1 MTTKKRPK
9 LMIID
14 GHALIHRSFH
24 ALPTTLTTKD
34 GVIVNAVY
42 GFTSFLLKAFLE
54 FKPEYVALTLDRK
67 APTFRHKEYAEYK
80 GTRTAAPDELYAQVP
95 IVKEVAQALDIPIF
109 ELDGFEADD
118 LIGTITKRA
127 EEETEFESYIVT
139 GDMDSLQL
147 VSPRTKVYS
156 MSRGLNDSTTY
167 DEAQV
172 KERYGLSPNQIVD
185 YKALRGDASD
195 NIPGVKGIGEK
206 TATELLQN
214 FKTLD
219 GVYKA
224 ADKNDAKI
232 KPRICELLKTYHDD
246 AYMSQSLAT
255 IKRDV
260 EFKLTWEALRLDSF
274 DVERASELFVRLE
287 FRSLISKLKLIKGDT
302 SEVVLKSESTYPDK
316 FARNRQE
323 KKYILISDDKQ
334 FADFLKKLKTVETFA
349 FDTETSG
356 LDPITDELLG
366 ISFSWEKDTAY
377 YIDLS
382 HGKSK
387 KTADLFSYQ
396 KADEVS
402 HPWLEELKTIFN
414 DPKIKKCAHNA
425 KFDLRFL
432 KNQGVTVNGIFFDT
446 MLASYLLNPDN
457 RQHGL
462 DAVSFRELAWEK
474 ISTSD
479 IIGKGKTQIS
489 FSQVEPEKI
498 AQYAGEDANC
508 TWLLSGLLAKKLKK
522 ENLNKLLTDI
532 DLPLISV
539 LADMEETGII
549 LNPKILKKIEHDL
562 ATRLTDLAKNIYE
575 QAGEEFNINS
585 PKQLQVI
592 LFDKLAI
599 TTKNIK
605 KTKTGISTADD
616 ELEKLLGEH
625 EIITLIQS
633 YRELNK
639 LQSTY
644 VLALPNLINKKTG
657 RIHTNYNQTIAATG
671 RLSST
676 DPNLQNIPT
685 RTEEGQKIRSA
696 FVAATG
702 YKLVSLDY
710 SQIELRLAAHLSGDK
725 KMIKAFK
732 DQEDIHRATAAE
744 INEVE
749 LTNVTKQMRYEAK
762 AINFGILY
770 GQGPHGLSQNA
781 KIPYKSAQEF
791 IAKYFAAYPGVR
803 KMLDNFITD
812 ARETGY
818 ASTMFGRKRYLPE
831 LESSNV
837 MIRHSA
843 ERMATNTPIQ
853 GAAADLIKIAMINI
867 ENEIKNNPSEI
878 KMLLQ
883 IHDELIFE
891 IKEDKIDTWL
901 PKIKH
906 LMENAASLKVPIIV
920 ESAIGNN
927 WGELK

>member
-34 GVIVNAVY
+34 GTIVNAVY

-67 APTFRHKEYAEYK
+67 GPTFRHEEFAEYK
-80 GTRTAAPDELYAQVP
+80 GTRAAAPDELYPQVP

-118 LIGTITKRA
+118 LIGTITLRA
-127 EEETEFESYIVT
+127 EKETEFESYIVT

-147 VSPRTKVYS
+147 VNPRTKVYS

-172 KERYGLSPNQIVD
+172 KERYGLVPAQIVD
-185 YKALRGDASD
+185 YKALRGDVSD

-224 ADKNDAKI
+224 VEKNDNKI
-232 KPRICELLKTYHDD
+232 KLRIIELLKTYRDD

-260 EFKLTWEALRLDSF
+260 KFDLNWEALKLDTF
-274 DVERASELFVRLE
+274 DLKKAIELFTKLE
-287 FRSLISKLKLIKGDT
+287 FKSLINKLNLIKGIENGKEKT
-302 SEVVLKSESTYPDK
+302 IAPIDK
-316 FARNRQE
+316 FERNKQQ
-323 KKYILISDDKQ
+323 KKYFLISDDKS
-334 FADFLKKLKTVETFA
+334 FAEFLKKLKMVKYFA

-356 LDPITDELLG
+356 LDPITAELLG

-377 YIDLS
+377 YLDLS
-382 HGKSK
+382 SGKLQ

-396 KADEVS
+396 KSDKNS
-402 HPWLEELKTIFN
+402 NPWLEELKPILSN
-414 DPKIKKCAHNA
+414 SEIKKCAHNA
-425 KFDLRFL
+425 KFDIRVL
-432 KNQGVTVNGIFFDT
+432 KNQGVIVNGLFFDS

-462 DAVSFRELAWEK
+462 DATSFRELGWEK
-474 ISTSD
+474 ISTTEM
-479 IIGKGKTQIS
+479 IGKGKDQIS
-489 FSQVEPEKI
+489 FSQVDPEKI

-508 TWLLSGLLAKKLKK
+508 TWLLSEVLSKKLKK
-522 ENLNKLLTDI
+522 EELLKLLDEI
-532 DLPLISV
+532 ELPLTNV
-539 LADMEETGII
+539 LAGMEENGII
-549 LNPKILKKIEHDL
+549 LEPKILKKIEKDL
-562 ATRLTDLAKNIYE
+562 AIRLKELAKNIYE

-585 PKQLQVI
+585 PKQLQHI
-592 LFDKLAI
+592 LFEKLLI
-599 TTKNIK
+599 PIKNIK

-616 ELEKLLGEH
+616 ELEKLLEEH
-625 EIITLIQS
+625 KIISLIQS

-644 VLALPNLINKKTG
+644 VLALPLLINSKTG
-657 RIHTNYNQTIAATG
+657 RIHTSYNQTIAATG

-676 DPNLQNIPT
+676 EPNLQNIPT
-685 RTEEGQKIRSA
+685 RGEDGQKIRSA
-696 FVAATG
+696 FIAQKG
-702 YKLVSLDY
+702 YKLVGLDY

-732 DQEDIHRATAAE
+732 DNEDIHRATAAE
-744 INEVE
+744 INGVLLDE
-749 LTNVTKQMRYEAK
+749 VTKQMRYEAK

-770 GQGPHGLSQNA
+770 GQGPHGLAQNA

-791 IAKYFAAYPGVR
+791 IAKYFEAYTGIR
-803 KMLDNFITD
+803 KMIDGSIEE
-812 ARETGY
+812 ARENGY
-818 ASTMFGRKRYLPE
+818 ATTMFGRKRYLPE
-831 LESSNV
+831 LNSSNI
-837 MIRHSA
+837 MIRRSA

-853 GAAADLIKIAMINI
+853 GTAADLIKIAMINI
-867 ENEIKNNPSEI
+867 AKEIKGHETDI

-901 PKIKH
+901 PKLKS
-906 LMENAASLKVPIIV
+906 LMENAITLKVPIVV
-920 ESAIGNN
+920 ESATSDN
-927 WGELK
+927 WGGLK

>member
-34 GVIVNAVY
+34 GTIVNAVY

-67 APTFRHKEYAEYK
+67 APTFRHEEFAEYK
-80 GTRTAAPDELYAQVP
+80 GTRTAAPDELYEQVP
-95 IVKEVAQALDIPIF
+95 IVKEVAEALDIPIF

-118 LIGTITKRA
+118 LIGTITLRA
-127 EEETEFESYIVT
+127 KTETEFESYIVT

-147 VSPRTKVYS
+147 VDSRTKVYA

-172 KERYGLSPNQIVD
+172 VTRYGLKPNQIVD
-185 YKALRGDASD
+185 YKALRGDVSD

-206 TATELLQN
+206 TATDLLQN

-219 GVYKA
+219 GVYQA
-224 ADKNDAKI
+224 AENNDAKI
-232 KPRICELLKTYHDD
+232 KPRIIELLKTYRDD

-260 EFKLTWEALRLDSF
+260 EFNLDWDALKLDTF
-274 DVERASELFVRLE
+274 DIEKATELFTRLE
-287 FRSLISKLKLIKGDT
+287 FRSLINKLNLIKGVPEKT
-302 SEVVLKSESTYPDK
+302 EAAPIDK
-316 FARNRQE
+316 FARNRQA
-323 KKYILISDDKQ
+323 KKYILISDEKG
-334 FADFLKKLKTVETFA
+334 FADFIKKIKTVKSFA
-349 FDTETSG
+349 FDTETSS
-356 LDPITDELLG
+356 LDPITTELLG
-366 ISFSWEKDTAY
+366 MSFSWEKDTAY

-382 HGKSK
+382 SGKAQ

-396 KADEVS
+396 KSDTNS
-402 HPWLEELKTIFN
+402 NPWLEELKPIL
-414 DPKIKKCAHNA
+414 DDEKIKKCAHNA
-425 KFDLRFL
+425 KFDIRVL
-432 KNQGVTVNGIFFDT
+432 KNQGVTVSGLVFDS

-457 RQHGL
+457 RQHSL
-462 DAVSFRELAWEK
+462 DAVSFRELGWEK
-474 ISTSD
+474 ISTYD
-479 IIGKGKTQIS
+479 LIGKGKDQIS

-498 AQYAGEDANC
+498 AQYSGEDANC
-508 TWLLSGLLAKKLKK
+508 TWLLSEALSKKLKK
-522 ENLNKLLTDI
+522 ENLLKLLNDI
-532 DLPLISV
+532 DLPLVSV
-539 LADMEETGII
+539 LANMEENGII
-549 LNPKILKKIEHDL
+549 LEPRILKKIEVDL
-562 ATRLTDLAKNIYE
+562 AARLIELAKNIYE
-575 QAGEEFNINS
+575 LAGEEFNINS

-592 LFDKLAI
+592 LFEKLGI
-599 TTKNIK
+599 ETKGIK

-616 ELEKLLGEH
+616 ELQKLLEEH
-625 EIITLIQS
+625 EIISLIQD

-644 VLALPNLINKKTG
+644 VLSLPLLINKKTN
-657 RIHTNYNQTIAATG
+657 RIHTSYNQTIAATG

-676 DPNLQNIPT
+676 EPNLQNIPT
-685 RTEEGQKIRSA
+685 RGEEGQKIRSA
-696 FVAATG
+696 FVSAPG
-702 YKLVSLDY
+702 YKFLGLDY

-732 DQEDIHRATAAE
+732 DKEDIHRATAAE

-749 LTNVTKQMRYEAK
+749 LADVTKQMRYEAK

-791 IAKYFAAYPGVR
+791 IAKYFEAYPSIR
-803 KMLDNFITD
+803 KMIDGSIAEARDN
-812 ARETGY
+812 GY
-818 ASTMFGRKRYLPE
+818 ATTIFGRKRYLPE
-831 LESSNV
+831 LDSSNV
-837 MIRHSA
+837 MIRRGA
-843 ERMATNTPIQ
+843 ERMAINTPLQ
-853 GAAADLIKIAMINI
+853 GTAADLIKLAMINI
-867 ENEIKNNPSEI
+867 YNLIKDHRDEI

-901 PKIKH
+901 PKLKD
-906 LMENAASLKVPIIV
+906 LMENAVALKVPIV
-920 ESAIGNN
+920 VDSAIGDN

>member
-34 GVIVNAVY
+34 GTIVNAVY

-67 APTFRHKEYAEYK
+67 APTFRHEEFAEYK
-80 GTRTAAPDELYAQVP
+80 GTRTAAPDELYEQVP
-95 IVKEVAQALDIPIF
+95 IVKEVAEALDIPIF

-118 LIGTITKRA
+118 LIGTITLRA
-127 EEETEFESYIVT
+127 EKETEFESYIVT

-172 KERYGLSPNQIVD
+172 KERYGLTPSQIVD
-185 YKALRGDASD
+185 YKALRGDVSD

-219 GVYKA
+219 EVYKA
-224 ADKNDAKI
+224 ANANDVKI
-232 KPRICELLKTYHDD
+232 KPRICELLKTYRDD

-260 EFKLTWEALRLDSF
+260 KFDLDWDALKLDTF
-274 DVERASELFVRLE
+274 DVEKVTELFIKLE
-287 FRSLISKLKLIKGDT
+287 FRSLINKLNLIKGI
-302 SEVVLKSESTYPDK
+302 EVKDEKEVAPIDK
-316 FARNRQE
+316 FERNRQE
-323 KKYILISDDKQ
+323 KKYILVNDDKG
-334 FADFLKKLKTVETFA
+334 FADFLKKLKTVKSFA
-349 FDTETSG
+349 FDTETGG

-366 ISFSWEKDTAY
+366 ISFSWERDTAY
-377 YIDLS
+377 YLDLS
-382 HGKSK
+382 HGKAQ

-396 KADEVS
+396 KADDIS
-402 HPWLEELKTIFN
+402 HPWLEELKPILN
-414 DPKIKKCAHNA
+414 DEKIKKCAHNA
-425 KFDLRFL
+425 KFDWRFL
-432 KNQGVTVNGIFFDT
+432 KNQGVIVNGLFFDT

-457 RQHGL
+457 RQHSL
-462 DAVSFRELAWEK
+462 DAVSFRELGWEK
-474 ISTSD
+474 ISTAD
-479 IIGKGKTQIS
+479 VIGKGKTQIS

-508 TWLLSGLLAKKLKK
+508 TWLLSEILSKKLKK
-522 ENLNKLLTDI
+522 ENLSKLLADI
-532 DLPLISV
+532 ELPLVTV
-539 LADMEETGII
+539 LADMEENGII
-549 LNPKILKKIEHDL
+549 LEPSILKKIESDL
-562 ATRLTDLAKNIYE
+562 AIRLTELAKNIYKT
-575 QAGEEFNINS
+575 AGEEFNINS
-585 PKQLQVI
+585 PKQLQNI
-592 LFDKLAI
+592 LFEKLAI
-599 TTKNIK
+599 PTKNIK

-616 ELEKLLGEH
+616 ELEKLLEEH
-625 EIITLIQS
+625 EIISLIQS

-644 VLALPNLINKKTG
+644 VLALPNLINKKTH
-657 RIHTNYNQTIAATG
+657 RIHTSYNQTIAATG

-676 DPNLQNIPT
+676 EPNLQNIPT
-685 RTEEGQKIRSA
+685 RSEEGQKIRSA
-696 FVAATG
+696 FIAAPG
-702 YKLVSLDY
+702 YKLVGLDY

-732 DQEDIHRATAAE
+732 DKEDIHRATAAE

-749 LTNVTKQMRYEAK
+749 LSDVTKQMRYEAK

-770 GQGPHGLSQNA
+770 GQGPHGLAQNA

-791 IAKYFAAYPGVR
+791 IAKYFEAYTGIR
-803 KMLDNFITD
+803 KMIDASIAE
-812 ARETGY
+812 ARENGY
-818 ASTMFGRKRYLPE
+818 ATTMFGRRRYLPE
-831 LESSNV
+831 LDSSNM
-837 MIRHSA
+837 MIRRSA

-853 GAAADLIKIAMINI
+853 GTAADLIKIAMINI
-867 ENEIKNNPSEI
+867 NKEIKDHSDDI

-901 PKIKH
+901 PKIKD
-906 LMENAASLKVPIIV
+906 LMENAITLKVPIIV
-920 ESAIGNN
+920 ESAIGDN

>member
-1 MTTKKRPK
+1 
-9 LMIID
+9 MIID

-34 GVIVNAVY
+34 GTIVNAVY

-67 APTFRHKEYAEYK
+67 APTFRHEEFAEYK
-80 GTRTAAPDELYAQVP
+80 GTRTAAPDELYEQVP
-95 IVKEVAQALDIPIF
+95 IVKEVAEALDIPIF

-118 LIGTITKRA
+118 LIGTITLRA
-127 EEETEFESYIVT
+127 EKETEFESYIVT

-172 KERYGLSPNQIVD
+172 KERYGLTPSQIVD
-185 YKALRGDASD
+185 YKALRGDVSD

-219 GVYKA
+219 EVYKA
-224 ADKNDAKI
+224 ANANDVKI
-232 KPRICELLKTYHDD
+232 KPRICELLKTYRDD

-260 EFKLTWEALRLDSF
+260 KFDLDWDALKLDTF
-274 DVERASELFVRLE
+274 DVEKVTELFIKLE
-287 FRSLISKLKLIKGDT
+287 FRSLINKLNLIKGI
-302 SEVVLKSESTYPDK
+302 EVKDEKEVAPIDK
-316 FARNRQE
+316 FERNRQE
-323 KKYILISDDKQ
+323 KKYILVNDDKG
-334 FADFLKKLKTVETFA
+334 FADFLKKLKTVKSFA
-349 FDTETSG
+349 FDTETGG

-366 ISFSWEKDTAY
+366 ISFSWERDTAY
-377 YIDLS
+377 YLDLS
-382 HGKSK
+382 HGKAQ

-396 KADEVS
+396 KADDIS
-402 HPWLEELKTIFN
+402 HPWLEELKPILN
-414 DPKIKKCAHNA
+414 DEKIKKCAHNA
-425 KFDLRFL
+425 KFDWRFL
-432 KNQGVTVNGIFFDT
+432 KNQGVIVNGLFFDT

-457 RQHGL
+457 RQHSL
-462 DAVSFRELAWEK
+462 DAVSFRELGWEK
-474 ISTSD
+474 ISTAD
-479 IIGKGKTQIS
+479 VIGKGKTQIS

-508 TWLLSGLLAKKLKK
+508 TWLLSEILSKKLKK
-522 ENLNKLLTDI
+522 ENLSKLLADI
-532 DLPLISV
+532 ELPLVTV
-539 LADMEETGII
+539 LADMEENGII
-549 LNPKILKKIEHDL
+549 LEPSILKKIESDL
-562 ATRLTDLAKNIYE
+562 AIRLTELAKNIYKT
-575 QAGEEFNINS
+575 AGEEFNINS
-585 PKQLQVI
+585 PKQLQNI
-592 LFDKLAI
+592 LFEKLAI
-599 TTKNIK
+599 PTKNIK

-616 ELEKLLGEH
+616 ELEKLLEEH
-625 EIITLIQS
+625 EIISLIQS

-644 VLALPNLINKKTG
+644 VLALPNLINKKTH
-657 RIHTNYNQTIAATG
+657 RIHTSYNQTIAATG

-676 DPNLQNIPT
+676 EPNLQNIPT
-685 RTEEGQKIRSA
+685 RSEEGQKIRSA
-696 FVAATG
+696 FIAAPG
-702 YKLVSLDY
+702 YKLVGLDY

-732 DQEDIHRATAAE
+732 DKEDIHRATAAE

-749 LTNVTKQMRYEAK
+749 LSDVTKQMRYEAK

-770 GQGPHGLSQNA
+770 GQGPHGLAQNA

-791 IAKYFAAYPGVR
+791 IAKYFEAYTGIR
-803 KMLDNFITD
+803 KMIDASIAE
-812 ARETGY
+812 ARENGY
-818 ASTMFGRKRYLPE
+818 ATTMFGRRRYLPE
-831 LESSNV
+831 LDSSNM
-837 MIRHSA
+837 MIRRSA

-853 GAAADLIKIAMINI
+853 GTAADLIKIAMINI
-867 ENEIKNNPSEI
+867 NKEIKDHSDDI

-901 PKIKH
+901 PKIKD
-906 LMENAASLKVPIIV
+906 LMENAITLKVPIIV
-920 ESAIGNN
+920 ESAIGDN